1 MGSVPG
7 QEQAALQLTGAALP
21 WPNDLTSL
29 LLGKRDLPAGRRG
42 RLAGHVCL
50 VAATPNDY
58 LFCTRALQPA
68 GHLCGIAAGV
78 LQVYAA
84 RGLSWLWRRLRG
96 GGRRRLAGGRVVG
109 GGVAGPPPKLLDL
122 GSDAHPSLGWMDLG
136 SHLLLGVGTLLMA
149 YLSARQRR
157 GGPGGR

>member
-1 MGSVPG
+1 MGSVLG
-7 QEQAALQLTGAALP
+7 WEQAGWPAAHQSSFATE
-21 WPNDLTSL
+21 WL
-29 LLGKRDLPAGRRG
+29 LLGERDLPAGRPSRSAG
-42 RLAGHVCL
+42 RWLQYQ
-50 VAATPNDY
+50 TITY
-58 LFCTRALQPA
+58 LCARTLQPA

-96 GGRRRLAGGRVVG
+96 GGRRRLANGRVVG
-109 GGVAGPPPKLLDL
+109 GGVAGPPPRLLDL